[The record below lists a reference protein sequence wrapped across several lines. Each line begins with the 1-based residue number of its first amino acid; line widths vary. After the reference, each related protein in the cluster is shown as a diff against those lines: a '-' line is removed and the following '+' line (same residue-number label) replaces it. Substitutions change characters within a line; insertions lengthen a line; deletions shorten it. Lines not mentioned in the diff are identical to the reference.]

1 MKKQRPRRTSGLFF
15 VAKVFPPTDALA
27 VHVLRLMAAGNDL
40 RHLDE
45 WIRGSLKIPREE
57 LATLAAAGRW
67 FMQLRLCAAILHEA
81 LKVLRDMDTEGHLAT
96 LERKLNDTGSEALA
110 RLRRIMDGTDR
121 DVKLLLERVRHKGTF
136 HYDQGQFRK
145 SLARLLRQAGN
156 EEESRIIW
164 EPPGLLGGGTYHQFA
179 DALRTE
185 VTLGIAG
192 DAEAGRSK
200 MEQITEVIETF
211 RTFLASAFI
220 AYVNVRGLGKEFRR
234 GLQP

>member
-1 MKKQRPRRTSGLFF
+1 MKKRRAKRSSAPFF
-15 VAKVFPPTDALA
+15 VAKVFPPTDELG

-57 LATLAAAGRW
+57 LATLVAAGRW
-67 FMQLRLCAAILHEA
+67 FMQLRFCAAILHEA
-81 LKVLRDMDTEGHLAT
+81 LNVLRDMDAEGHLAT
-96 LERKLNDTGSEALA
+96 LEKKLSDAGKEALV

-121 DVKLLLERVRHKGTF
+121 DVKRLLERVRHKGTF
-136 HYDQGQFRK
+136 HYDHGQFKK
-145 SLARLLRQAGN
+145 SLAQLLRQAGT

-164 EPPGLLGGGTYHQFA
+164 EQPGLLGGGTYHQFA

-185 VTLGIAG
+185 ATLGITG
-192 DAEAGRSK
+192 DAEAGRKK

-211 RTFLASAFI
+211 RAFFASAFI
-220 AYVNVRGLGKEFRR
+220 AYVNVRKLGREFGR